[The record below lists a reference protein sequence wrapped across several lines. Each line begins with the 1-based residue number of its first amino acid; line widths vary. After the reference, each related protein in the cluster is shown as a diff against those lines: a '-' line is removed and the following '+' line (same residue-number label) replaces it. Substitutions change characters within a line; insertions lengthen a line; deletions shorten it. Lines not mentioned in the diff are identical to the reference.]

1 MTEVVT
7 PGLLENERKYVYPV
21 IIFTFITFFSGVL
34 FAYFVIIPFTL
45 QFFASITV
53 PDVQNNFSINSYVSY
68 VLWILLA
75 AGILFEL
82 PVLVLILS
90 AIGLVTPPFM
100 RHYRRHSILFFV
112 ILSAFITPPD
122 PISLLLMTV
131 PLILLYEI
139 SIFISKIFSRK
150 I

>member
-1 MTEVVT
+1 
-7 PGLLENERKYVYPV
+7 
-21 IIFTFITFFSGVL
+21 
-34 FAYFVIIPFTL
+34 
-45 QFFASITV
+45 
-53 PDVQNNFSINSYVSY
+53 
-68 VLWILLA
+68 LA